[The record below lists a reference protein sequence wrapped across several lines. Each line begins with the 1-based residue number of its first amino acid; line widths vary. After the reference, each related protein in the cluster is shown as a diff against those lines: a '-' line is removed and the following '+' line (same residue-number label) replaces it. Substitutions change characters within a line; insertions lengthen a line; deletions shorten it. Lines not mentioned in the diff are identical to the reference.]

1 MLYAS
6 YIHTKPALIG
16 QFALGSAAMRG
27 AGRDRRAFN
36 ACALG
41 EGNAR

>member
-1 MLYAS
+1 MLYAFN
-6 YIHTKPALIG
+6 IHTKSALIG
-16 QFALGSAAMRG
+16 STTAGTAALRG
-27 AGRDRRAFN
+27 AGMDRRAFN

>member
-6 YIHTKPALIG
+6 YIHTKQALIG
-16 QFALGSAAMRG
+16 PMTAGSAALRG
-27 AGRDRRAFN
+27 AGTDRRAFN